1 MTSTGF
7 LSLQQQ
13 ESPTQ
18 TLSYTSCQSYNGND
32 NGMHNNNRKLL
43 VDLVRD
49 HHSLYF
55 MEHRDR
61 PNVVARV
68 LVTLHELGGKL
79 NNSQYMP
86 YNEHGFNFFVQ
97 LVTINLPVSMI
108 NSIASS
114 LL

>member
-1 MTSTGF
+1 MNGHKMHWLMMPFYSLSSHHPYFIATMTSTGF

-13 ESPTQ
+13 ELPAQ
-18 TLSYTSCQSYNGND
+18 TLPYTTCQSFND
-32 NGMHNNNRKLL
+32 KDDHGGGMQHNDHRKLL

-79 NNSQYMP
+79 
-86 YNEHGFNFFVQ
+86 
-97 LVTINLPVSMI
+97 
-108 NSIASS
+108 
-114 LL
+114 

>member
-13 ESPTQ
+13 ESPAQ
-18 TLSYTSCQSYNGND
+18 TLPFTPCQPFND
-32 NGMHNNNRKLL
+32 NDNDNRKLL

-79 NNSQYMP
+79 NNMLH
-86 YNEHGFNFFVQ
+86 NDDLTFFVQ
-97 LVTINLPVSMI
+97 LATISSVVSMI
-108 NSIASS
+108 SFMLS
-114 LL
+114 

>member
-1 MTSTGF
+1 MMTSTGF

-18 TLSYTSCQSYNGND
+18 TLPYTSCQSYNNED
-32 NGMHNNNRKLL
+32 DMHNDNRKLL

-79 NNSQYMP
+79 KNNTNIMTILTFSFSQ
-86 YNEHGFNFFVQ
+86 
-97 LVTINLPVSMI
+97 
-108 NSIASS
+108 
-114 LL
+114 